1 MQKIDRKI
9 TSLINKRIDNNPVVA
24 ILGPRQCG
32 KSTTALSILK
42 NYPNSVY
49 LDLEKRTDISKLND
63 IWAFFNA
70 NKNKLICLDEIQL
83 IPEIFSQIRSFVDEN
98 DVNGQFLILGSASR
112 ALIRQSSESLAGRIA
127 YIEMVPF
134 ELCEIKASINFHDA
148 WLKGGYP
155 KSVLQNDLEESYS
168 WRENYIRTFLER
180 DLPQLGFSIPAQVL
194 NRFWTM
200 LAHMQGQIINLS
212 KLGGALGVSHHT
224 IKNYISILEETF
236 VIRSLLPYHKNIK
249 KRLVKSPKVYIRD
262 SGIVHALLQI
272 EDFNS
277 LLGNPIYGYSFE
289 GFIIEN
295 LIRHHSSHQAFFYKT
310 ATGNEVDLVL
320 IRAEEI
326 LAFEIKASTA
336 PKLENGFFKSIKD
349 INPTHS
355 YVIAQVDSSYPYQ
368 DDIWV
373 YNLAEYIDSH

>member
-63 IWAFFNA
+63 VWAFFNA

-83 IPEIFSQIRSFVDEN
+83 MPEIFSQIRSFVDEN

-127 YIEMVPF
+127 YIEMAPF
-134 ELCEIKASINFHDA
+134 ELCEIKASINFRDA

-212 KLGGALGVSHHT
+212 KLGGSLGVSHHT
-224 IKNYISILEETF
+224 IKNYISILE
-236 VIRSLLPYHKNIK
+236 
-249 KRLVKSPKVYIRD
+249 
-262 SGIVHALLQI
+262 
-272 EDFNS
+272 
-277 LLGNPIYGYSFE
+277 
-289 GFIIEN
+289 
-295 LIRHHSSHQAFFYKT
+295 
-310 ATGNEVDLVL
+310 
-320 IRAEEI
+320 
-326 LAFEIKASTA
+326 
-336 PKLENGFFKSIKD
+336 
-349 INPTHS
+349 
-355 YVIAQVDSSYPYQ
+355 
-368 DDIWV
+368 
-373 YNLAEYIDSH
+373 